1 VQEEPREG
9 NDDRREHRPATD
21 QPHGR
26 APTPP
31 ACGPARDKNQCA
43 NESANIDANTD
54 ADALP
59 LFWRVSQNLAAAARR
74 QRPLRSDE
82 CANN

>member
-1 VQEEPREG
+1 VQEEPHEG
-9 NDDRREHRPATD
+9 NDDRSEHRPAAD

-31 ACGPARDKNQCA
+31 ACGPACDNNQCA
-43 NESANIDANTD
+43 NESANVDANTD

-59 LFWRVSQNLAAAARR
+59 LFWRVSRGSDLRGATSVPTTEGAA
-74 QRPLRSDE
+74 
-82 CANN
+82 